1 VIAREDFIFVIGYS
15 GGTAIVDAAQRRR
28 YGRLDTTALAAGGLF
43 KAALS
48 SAIHAGNQAE
58 LGHVL
63 GAYNAQA
70 VAPVQSVEHL
80 KRLFGV
86 FDVPPGITRVKRL

>member
-1 VIAREDFIFVIGYS
+1 MIAREDFIFVIGYS

-28 YGRLDTTALAAGGLF
+28 YGHLGTRELAERGLY

-48 SAIHAGNQAE
+48 SAIHAGSAE
-58 LGHVL
+58 ELTDVL
-63 GAYNAQA
+63 AAYNKSALH
-70 VAPVQSVEHL
+70 PVQSVEHL
-80 KRLFGV
+80 ERLFGV